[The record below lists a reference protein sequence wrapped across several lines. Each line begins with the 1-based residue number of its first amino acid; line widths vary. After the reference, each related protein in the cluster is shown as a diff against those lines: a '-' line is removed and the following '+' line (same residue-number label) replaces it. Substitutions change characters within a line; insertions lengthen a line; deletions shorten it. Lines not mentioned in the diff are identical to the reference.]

1 MKQLIDK
8 STLLYEYFKL
18 KSNVRLLM
26 KVPPQQALVEKHI
39 YGLGFKMTD
48 RGKKTCIVL
57 LDSKKEDWRI

>member
-1 MKQLIDK
+1 
-8 STLLYEYFKL
+8 
-18 KSNVRLLM
+18 M

-39 YGLGFKMTD
+39 YGLGFKMAD